1 MNGKKQESAQD
12 NVEMRE
18 EEVDYIKYLAGLGS
32 DKDIFILALVKAKTG
47 DWDLAEA
54 IIFAR
59 DLFKGL
65 FGPLEELPSKLDAI
79 HDALKN
85 YINERWYLGDEVEEY
100 VNSQA
105 KLASEL
111 SKRVRKTNAVQ
122 AWLDGLEAH
131 DQNLAND

>member
-18 EEVDYIKYLAGLGS
+18 EEVDYINYLARLIS
-32 DKDIFILALVKAKTG
+32 DEDIFILALVKAKRG

-59 DLFKGL
+59 DLFKGSL
-65 FGPLEELPSKLDAI
+65 DPLGPLEELPSKLDAT
-79 HDALKN
+79 HDALKD
-85 YINERWYLGDEVEEY
+85 YINERWYLGDEVKEY

-111 SKRVRKTNAVQ
+111 SKGV
-122 AWLDGLEAH
+122 
-131 DQNLAND
+131 